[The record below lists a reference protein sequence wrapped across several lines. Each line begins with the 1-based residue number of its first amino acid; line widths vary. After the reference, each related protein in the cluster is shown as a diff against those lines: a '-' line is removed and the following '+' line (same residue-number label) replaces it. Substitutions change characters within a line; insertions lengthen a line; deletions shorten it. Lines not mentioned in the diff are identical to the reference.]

1 MTSINQE
8 SIDSIIK
15 LLQEQ
20 DPDFLFIADLVYHA
34 NKSIGPTFIEIRK
47 RLNQLSYPSRLIASR
62 NFVHVINQVYIIQ
75 KHLNYQQ
82 NKLIILKKKK
92 MNY

>member
-1 MTSINQE
+1 MIDNKKMTSINQE

-62 NFVHVINQVYIIQ
+62 NFLHVI
-75 KHLNYQQ
+75 KALNSP
-82 NKLIILKKKK
+82 NLFIKSEI
-92 MNY
+92 